1 MEARC
6 CTGRQVPMAKAPCS
20 RATSLPWC
28 KTAVTSASCEAIQI
42 LFRLD
47 PRQYGASSRESNHS
61 HSNRFMEAGGRR
73 TFSQMQKQQ
82 LRNLPNVICERSD
95 RCSGACPHADPFG
108 VRQNTTGILVRCVGN
123 SDRSVFRRQQTER
136 AVCSSIVNSEH
147 HKGIQL
153 CHAREANLENSAI
166 AMKRS

>member
-82 LRNLPNVICERSD
+82 LRNLPHVICERSD
-95 RCSGACPHADPFG
+95 RSPAESVALFRDELSDTS
-108 VRQNTTGILVRCVGN
+108 NTARSISKPTDHQTRAAVFPRCL
-123 SDRSVFRRQQTER
+123 DDE
-136 AVCSSIVNSEH
+136 
-147 HKGIQL
+147 
-153 CHAREANLENSAI
+153 
-166 AMKRS
+166 